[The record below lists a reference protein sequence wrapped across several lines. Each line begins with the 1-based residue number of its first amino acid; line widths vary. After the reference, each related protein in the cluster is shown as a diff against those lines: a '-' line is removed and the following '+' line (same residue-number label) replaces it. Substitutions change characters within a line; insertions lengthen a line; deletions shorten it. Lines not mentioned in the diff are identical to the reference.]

1 MVAEHYAALGH
12 YGPVR
17 AGTARVTHRIQDLE
31 PIVDG
36 SRRATSQL
44 QFGARAKAGEA
55 YVRELHRR
63 VPAALRG
70 AVGRGVVRIVFP
82 SAWRAAWRHVATI
95 QVTLAAGRLREH
107 RDRLPEDLSDTMIER
122 FAAAYEAAMEPA
134 LEEVGAA
141 PSALVGGQ
149 DGFPS
154 DGVFDQALAEI
165 PRAWRASRPDLDLVV
180 GHGVRWIW
188 GFALRF
194 SRQAIQLAGPPGFH
208 LAGGWRKPDPWA
220 AHMEMFRM
228 GLWPVFDDG
237 VDTTVYVPAATDD

>member
-1 MVAEHYAALGH
+1 MITAYACASPGNEHHVLTPKPSASGLLVARTRDDALGGVDRWPMNLFELRVDPHDVMEQGAHVLRARRYEAVRMLPREEAFGRAATAIDAYIEGLRELGWLRASGADRGARIVSMVAEHYAALGH

-70 AVGRGVVRIVFP
+70 AVGRGVVRIVF
-82 SAWRAAWRHVATI
+82 
-95 QVTLAAGRLREH
+95 
-107 RDRLPEDLSDTMIER
+107 
-122 FAAAYEAAMEPA
+122 
-134 LEEVGAA
+134 
-141 PSALVGGQ
+141 
-149 DGFPS
+149 
-154 DGVFDQALAEI
+154 
-165 PRAWRASRPDLDLVV
+165 
-180 GHGVRWIW
+180 
-188 GFALRF
+188 
-194 SRQAIQLAGPPGFH
+194 
-208 LAGGWRKPDPWA
+208 
-220 AHMEMFRM
+220 RM